1 MYLSAS
7 NITTILV
14 ILYYILT
21 MMFPARDDSLQGY
34 RIFPQ
39 VTMGIICIYCL
50 WTAINKCRMLLHV
63 KLFQPFFALML
74 MGFVYVFFSRSIAD
88 IANNFLSY
96 LTAFM
101 SILFMFTLYIHLD
114 TDEQMAKRNI
124 YFIFLMQITFAFYN
138 LWQDLFM
145 GYAVDMRRGGIHDSH
160 AGFILE
166 CCLPFALIFPIKRL
180 RLYIYILLFLGT
192 ISCGQRTAALVAIA
206 TLPFCFSYLRQ
217 SIKKS
222 DIIILSILFAAA
234 IVPVVMLAIDNLMA
248 RHEYDMRS
256 GSIGSGRQ
264 IFWAI
269 IWNHY
274 WSNDLIYILFGSGYG
289 SVQDLLKR
297 TFGAAILSH
306 NGWLDY
312 MYIYGIG
319 GLCLFAKT
327 LISLIVANKKVNA
340 VLSQYKNI
348 LLIIFILF
356 IVKCSSSHGNWD
368 ISVMPIAMT
377 LAIIMHDYTK
387 VETEIEKE
395 EETENIPNDTIE
407 IGS

>member
-7 NITTILV
+7 NISTILI
-14 ILYYILT
+14 ILYYILS

-39 VTMGIICIYCL
+39 ITMGVICIYCL
-50 WTAINKCRMLLHV
+50 WVAVNKSRMILQV
-63 KLFQPFFALML
+63 KLFQPFFVLMV
-74 MGFVYVFFSRSIAD
+74 MGLVYVFFAGSITKVVD
-88 IANNFLSY
+88 NLLNY
-96 LTAFM
+96 LTTFI
-101 SILFMFTLYIHLD
+101 SILFMFTLYVHLN

-124 YFIFLMQITFAFYN
+124 YIIFFMQVIFAFFN
-138 LWQDLFM
+138 LWLGLTM
-145 GYAVDMRRGGIHDSH
+145 GYAIDMRRGGIHDSH

-192 ISCGQRTAALVAIA
+192 IYCGQRTAALVAIVI
-206 TLPFCFSYLRQ
+206 LPFCLDSLRQ
-217 SIKKS
+217 SIKKG
-222 DIIILSILFAAA
+222 DIIILSILSAVA
-234 IVPVVMLAIDNLMA
+234 IIPVTILAINNLA
-248 RHEYDMRS
+248 IRHEYDVRS

-269 IWNHY
+269 IWNHF
-274 WSNDLIYILFGSGYG
+274 WKNDLLYILFGSGYG
-289 SVQDLLKR
+289 SVQSLLKR
-297 TFGAAILSH
+297 AFGASILSH

-312 MYIYGIG
+312 MYIYGLS
-319 GLCLFAKT
+319 GLVLFIKT
-327 LISLIVANKKVNA
+327 LVSLVICNKKVNSI
-340 VLSQYKNI
+340 LSQYKNI

-356 IVKCSSSHGNWD
+356 IVKSSSSHGNWD

-387 VETEIEKE
+387 AETESE
-395 EETENIPNDTIE
+395 
-407 IGS
+407 

>member
-1 MYLSAS
+1 MKLSPS
-7 NITTILV
+7 NLLTFFVLA
-14 ILYYILT
+14 YYILT

-39 VTMGIICIYCL
+39 ITMGIICIYCL
-50 WTAINKCRMLLHV
+50 WIAINKSRILLQV

-74 MGFVYVFFSRSIAD
+74 MGFVYVFFSESLAN
-88 IANNFLSY
+88 IANNFLGY

-124 YFIFLMQITFAFYN
+124 YFIFLMQIIFAFYH

-166 CCLPFALIFPIKRL
+166 CCLPFTLILPIKRL
-180 RLYIYILLFLGT
+180 RLYTYIILFLGT
-192 ISCGQRTAALVAIA
+192 IYCGQRTAALVAIA
-206 TLPFCFSYLRQ
+206 TLPFGFSYLRQ

-222 DIIILSILFAAA
+222 DIAILSILFAIA
-234 IVPVVMLAIDNLMA
+234 IIPIATLAINNLLA

-256 GSIGSGRQ
+256 GSVGSGRQ

-269 IWNHY
+269 IWRHF
-274 WSNDLIYILFGSGYG
+274 WDNDLLYILFGNGYG
-289 SVQDLLKR
+289 SVQSLLKR
-297 TFGAAILSH
+297 TYGMAILSH

-319 GLCLFAKT
+319 GLFLFIKT
-327 LISLIVANKKVNA
+327 LVSLISANKKINS

-356 IVKCSSSHGNWD
+356 IVKCSGSHGNWD

-387 VETEIEKE
+387 VETEKE
-395 EETENIPNDTIE
+395 DELEDMQDDTIE
-407 IGS
+407 VGS